1 MELSLLRVWKRI
13 SRFSALLLPLVIAA
27 VLLLV
32 LYCSLP
38 LQKTIAEA
46 PYAVSKIQQ
55 PEKMADVR
63 QTFVARG
70 DTLCGITVKITPAE
84 PKPDA
89 ALALTVLDSVG
100 HRISSQQVTIAR
112 IDKSKAVTI
121 SFAPVRQAK
130 GKQFTLEVCP
140 VEEKWLEGCTLYWKP
155 TVGKPTIAHGQRL
168 TIDGVPRNGMLAI
181 KTVYMSSRIE
191 ALYNGRYADAY
202 VSLVL
207 CVMVVSIVLCC
218 LLFGRLLKK

>member
-13 SRFSALLLPLVIAA
+13 SRFSALLLPLLLAA
-27 VLLLV
+27 ALLLV

-38 LQKTIAEA
+38 LQKTIAET
-46 PYAVSKIQQ
+46 PYAVSNIQQ
-55 PEKMADVR
+55 PEKITDIR
-63 QTFVARG
+63 QTFVARE

-89 ALALTVLDSVG
+89 ALVMTVMDSVG

-112 IDKSKAVTI
+112 IDKSKAVVM

-130 GKQFTLEVCP
+130 GKQFTLEIRP
-140 VEEKWLEGCTLYWKP
+140 AEGRWLEGCTFYWKP
-155 TVGKPTIAHGQRL
+155 TVGKPTVAHGQRL
-168 TIDGVPRNGMLAI
+168 AIDGVPRNGMLAI
-181 KTVYMSSRIE
+181 KTVYASSRME

-207 CVMVVSIVLCC
+207 CVMVASVVLCC